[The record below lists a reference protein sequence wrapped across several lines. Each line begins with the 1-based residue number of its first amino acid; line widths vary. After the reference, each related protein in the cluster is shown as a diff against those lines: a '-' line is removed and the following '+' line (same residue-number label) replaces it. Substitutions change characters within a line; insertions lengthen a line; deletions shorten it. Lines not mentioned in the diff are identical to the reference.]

1 MTCFVVPPTAQQFID
16 IAALLSFNGSAA
28 ATPSIITNNDVL
40 EGIDI
45 SRYTASSD
53 GLTISNERPGVRLSI
68 SDYQASDGFIV
79 FGCHGLYSGLTSSP
93 VIISG
98 RTQRLARKLQIV
110 FPWRL
115 SVFLLFKSCNLL

>member
-68 SDYQASDGFIV
+68 SDYQATDGYIV
-79 FGCHGLYSGLTSSP
+79 FGCHGLYSGLVSSP
-93 VIISG
+93 VIISN
-98 RTQRLARKLQIV
+98 RTQRLARE
-110 FPWRL
+110 
-115 SVFLLFKSCNLL
+115 LLMHL